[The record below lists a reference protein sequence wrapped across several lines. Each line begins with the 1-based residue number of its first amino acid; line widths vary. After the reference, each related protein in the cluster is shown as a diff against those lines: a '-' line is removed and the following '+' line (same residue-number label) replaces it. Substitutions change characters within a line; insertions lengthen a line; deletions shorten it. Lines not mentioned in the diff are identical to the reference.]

1 MSEPL
6 LTMRGI
12 VKAFSGVKALDGID
26 LTVAPGECVGL
37 CGENGAGK
45 STLMKVLSG
54 VYPHGT
60 WDGEITWEGEPLK
73 AASIRDTERAGIII
87 IHQELMLVPELSVA
101 ENIFLG
107 NEITLP
113 GGRMNYAAMY
123 QRADELLREL
133 GISGINSA
141 QPVMNYGGGHQQL
154 IEIAKA
160 LNKRAKLLILD
171 EPSSSLTATEI
182 HILLDIVRDL
192 KRRGVACVYISHKL
206 DEVAAVCDTISVI
219 RDGRHVATEPM
230 RALTTD
236 RIISLMV
243 GREIKN
249 LFPREPHPIGDVIFE
264 ARHVTCFDVNN
275 PRRKRVND
283 VSFTL
288 RRGEILG
295 VAGLVGAGRT
305 ELMQAIFGAY
315 PGVSEATVVMDGK
328 PLKIRAPVDA
338 IRAGIGMVPEDRK
351 RHGIVPGLSV
361 GHNITLAVLQRFAKG
376 GRIDSA
382 AELDTIHTEMKRLS
396 VRAAHPML
404 SIASL
409 SGGNQQKAVL
419 TRMLLTDP
427 KVLIL
432 DEPTRGVDVGAK
444 FEIYKLIFQ
453 LAQRGMSIVMVS
465 SELPEVLGIS
475 DRVLVIGE
483 GELRGDFVNDGLTQE
498 DILSAAIR
506 PVQRSL
512 NPNDQPQRVPHDS
525 RRHFPTR
532 RRRCVARRIRWPAAH
547 SATVRALQDSRV
559 ADRRGRDLDFL
570 LLSDARRVRDAA
582 QSVEPAA
589 ADVDYRHARV
599 RHGVRDHRGRDR
611 SVGRVVAGF
620 ARRCRGDSRCESAL
634 ANWCHGACGDA
645 AWRACRHVQR
655 MVVDVPACAFVYCR
669 AGWHAGVS
677 RHSARR
683 YWWFDDCAGL

>member
-60 WDGEITWEGEPLK
+60 WDGEIIWECEPLK

-264 ARHVTCFDVNN
+264 ALHVTCFDVNN

-283 VSFTL
+283 VSFAL

-305 ELMQAIFGAY
+305 ELVQAIFGAY

-328 PLKIRAPVDA
+328 PVKIRAPVDA

-498 DILSAAIR
+498 DVLSAAIR

-512 NPNDQPQRVPHDS
+512 NPTA
-525 RRHFPTR
+525 PTE
-532 RRRCVARRIRWPAAH
+532 ASAA
-547 SATVRALQDSRV
+547 
-559 ADRRGRDLDFL
+559 
-570 LLSDARRVRDAA
+570 
-582 QSVEPAA
+582 
-589 ADVDYRHARV
+589 
-599 RHGVRDHRGRDR
+599 
-611 SVGRVVAGF
+611 
-620 ARRCRGDSRCESAL
+620 
-634 ANWCHGACGDA
+634 
-645 AWRACRHVQR
+645 
-655 MVVDVPACAFVYCR
+655 
-669 AGWHAGVS
+669 
-677 RHSARR
+677 
-683 YWWFDDCAGL
+683 